1 VSRILIPISRL
12 NSSGFFLINLAPE
25 KPMDYLVLEFNKEFE
40 QGFTLFNPF
49 RWFLLSVVEA
59 GAKKAGLAA
68 KYFFSK
74 K

>member
-1 VSRILIPISRL
+1 
-12 NSSGFFLINLAPE
+12 
-25 KPMDYLVLEFNKEFE
+25 MDYLVLEFNKEFE